1 MVQSLRCTTA
11 APGRRRASTLVA
23 TEVRRGDDRAAE
35 ASREQQ
41 PQWREG
47 WHRVGGE
54 NNLQD
59 KRKGRL
65 VGNT

>member
-11 APGRRRASTLVA
+11 APGRRASTLVA
-23 TEVRRGDDRAAE
+23 TEVRRDDDRAE